1 MDNMPEIVELND
13 IGNEKITINDSST
26 PKPKVNFGGGIELL
40 MNDKKRGDG
49 NQTAQND
56 MGLND
61 INNLENELNN
71 LSVETNIGGEKRE
84 SRSNIFSNAINNIGG
99 GGGSEETIKMDKDR
113 VTFNNLNS
121 ENINIEPL
129 TSIGKGTA
137 STPHI
142 DKETKTWD
150 GYGKFNDVPLNPDK
164 EIQSKP
170 QLTPE
175 ELLREKFNYIKKL
188 ENLEKKGAVLSKKY
202 NMDSPLSEM
211 QGEYE
216 TIISEKERSNSV
228 KFQGKMLMA
237 AITGLEFLNNK
248 FDPFDV
254 KLEGWSEQINENIND
269 YDEIFAELHEKYKSK
284 AKMAPEIKL
293 LFQLAGSGIMVH
305 MTNTMFKSAMP
316 GMDDIMRQ
324 NPELMQQFTSAAVNS
339 MGDTN
344 PGFGGFMNNVM
355 GSGGRRSEPSHQ
367 APPMQTMRPPP
378 PPIPTQNAP
387 RNAHINRP
395 DMNTARG
402 EPPEGVNISNNYEN
416 PNAPEKS
423 MRRQP
428 AESSMRPEMKGPS
441 DIGNILNGLKTK
453 QINIQQPKNETSST
467 ISISELKELSNEKMG
482 QSKNRKRSERNVI
495 SLDI

>member
-1 MDNMPEIVELND
+1 MPEIVELND

-49 NQTAQND
+49 SQTPKSD
-56 MGLND
+56 MGVND
-61 INNLENELNN
+61 INNLEDELNN
-71 LSVETNIGGEKRE
+71 LSIETNTGGGEKRE
-84 SRSNIFSNAINNIGG
+84 SRSNIFSNAIHNIGG
-99 GGGSEETIKMDKDR
+99 GGGGEGKETLKMDKDR
-113 VTFNNLNS
+113 VTFNNMNS

-129 TSIGKGTA
+129 ASIGKGTA
-137 STPHI
+137 STPHA

-150 GYGKFNDVPLNPDK
+150 GYGKFNDIPLDPDK
-164 EIQSKP
+164 EIQAKP
-170 QLTPE
+170 QLTKE

-188 ENLEKKGAVLSKKY
+188 EDLEKKGAVLSKKY

-339 MGDTN
+339 MSDTS

-355 GSGGRRSEPSHQ
+355 GGGGGGRG
-367 APPMQTMRPPP
+367 APPRQEQPMQTMRPPP

-387 RNAHINRP
+387 RSAPINRP

-402 EPPEGVNISNNYEN
+402 EPPEGVSISNNYEN
-416 PNAPEKS
+416 PNAPERT
-423 MRRQP
+423 MRRKP
-428 AESSMRPEMKGPS
+428 AESTRPEMKGPS

-482 QSKNRKRSERNVI
+482 QSKNRKRSERNVV